1 MQLLDYLIETQ
12 IINIK
17 KRNTGNTN
25 YFGVLILQI
34 QIIPTVLIKDLVH
47 KSN

>member
-1 MQLLDYLIETQ
+1 MQLLDYVIETQ

-17 KRNTGNTN
+17 KRNMGITN